1 MALPAN
7 TIDTIHAAARAAEDK
22 RATNIR
28 AYDVHETVGL
38 ADAYF
43 VATGET
49 ERQVNAIVDSIED
62 ELRETFDLKPVRREG
77 RSQGRWVLLD
87 FGDLVVH
94 VQHGEDRQF
103 YALDRL
109 WVDSPELDLS
119 GVVSDDA
126 RGTGEQGKPL
136 PPRESVDELRSDDLA
151 PQVPSPEER

>member
-7 TIDTIHAAARAAEDK
+7 TIDTIHAAAKAAEDK
-22 RATNIR
+22 LATNIR

-49 ERQVNAIVDSIED
+49 ERQVNATVDSVED
-62 ELRETFDLKPVRREG
+62 ELREKFDLKPVRREG

-109 WVDSPELDLS
+109 WVDSPEIDLT
-119 GVVSDDA
+119 GVIAEDA
-126 RGTGEQGKPL
+126 RGTGEKGKPL
-136 PPRESVDELRSDDLA
+136 PPRESIEDLRSDDLA
-151 PQVPSPEER
+151 PQAPSAEER